1 MSDFSIWLALLV
13 ISGLGKVRK
22 KIYVDE
28 YLQIESYIREKE
40 RMKQMATRLLDH
52 ETVTVPLEEVVRAR
66 PMAASPA
73 KQSRSTTAALAFL
86 IGCVT
91 LMMTGFAVI
100 IPVFPQ
106 RLQALGLGPET
117 LALMEGAFG
126 LGMLL
131 FSTPM
136 GTWSGRIGRKPI
148 LFISLA
154 GFILTNLLLAFVNVA
169 PLFVLIRFVEG
180 MLISGLTPAT
190 MSMVGDTIPLAKQG
204 RWIGFLTTAQ
214 AVGFG
219 LGPGLGGFL
228 YQTLGF
234 TSPFLLSAGIAL
246 VASLLAIFMVPET
259 LPEHVRVEARLQK
272 ANRGAKAQK
281 PKEWRMARL
290 IWLVA
295 PFLVIDFGMIFT
307 YPFVFPQFP
316 FFFERVL
323 HYSTAQYGMLFS
335 VYGMALAVF
344 PVFLGRLSESMPK
357 KPLIVTGSLLFS
369 ALFVF
374 LLAAPLYPLLIAGAA
389 LAGLGSAFVEPAM
402 GSIYL
407 GATTDENRGQIMGMR
422 GSAISL
428 AVMLGPLAQALV
440 GPWIT
445 PQITFAIRVV
455 LSLSMALVAFLLL
468 NNPRQA
474 ESA

>member
-1 MSDFSIWLALLV
+1 MTTAVL
-13 ISGLGKVRK
+13 
-22 KIYVDE
+22 E
-28 YLQIESYIREKE
+28 RE
-40 RMKQMATRLLDH
+40 R
-52 ETVTVPLEEVVRAR
+52 VTLPLEELVSTR
-66 PMAASPA
+66 PLVASPV
-73 KQSRSTTAALAFL
+73 KQSRSITVALVFL
-86 IGCVT
+86 IGCVA

-100 IPVFPQ
+100 LPVFPQ
-106 RLQALGLGPET
+106 RLQSLGLGSEM

-126 LGMLL
+126 LGMFL

-136 GTWSGRIGRKPI
+136 GIWAGRIGRKPI

-154 GFILTNLLLAFVNVA
+154 GFIVTNLLLAFVNV
-169 PLFVLIRFVEG
+169 PLLFVPIRFVEG
-180 MLISGLTPAT
+180 TLLSGLFPAA

-214 AVGFG
+214 AVGFAV
-219 LGPGLGGFL
+219 GPGLGGAL
-228 YQTLGF
+228 SQTWGF

-246 VASLLAIFMVPET
+246 AASLLAIFMVPET
-259 LPEHVRVEARLQK
+259 LPKHVRAEARSQQGRRE
-272 ANRGAKAQK
+272 ATAQK
-281 PKEWRMARL
+281 PKERRMARL

-295 PFLVIDFGMIFT
+295 PFLIIDFGMIFT
-307 YPFVFPQFP
+307 YPFVFPQLP
-316 FFFERVL
+316 FFFMKVL

-344 PVFLGRLSESMPK
+344 PLVLGRLSETLPK

-369 ALFVF
+369 ALIVF

-389 LAGLGSAFVEPAM
+389 LAGLGSAFVQPAM

-407 GATTDENRGQIMGMR
+407 AATTDETRGQVMGMR

-428 AVMLGPLAQALV
+428 AVMLGPLTQALA
-440 GPWIT
+440 GLWIT
-445 PQITFAIRVV
+445 AQITFAIGIT

-468 NNPRQA
+468 KNPSQT
-474 ESA
+474 ENV

>member
-1 MSDFSIWLALLV
+1 
-13 ISGLGKVRK
+13 
-22 KIYVDE
+22 
-28 YLQIESYIREKE
+28 
-40 RMKQMATRLLDH
+40 MKQMATRLLDH
-52 ETVTVPLEEVVRAR
+52 DTVTVPLEEVVSAR
-66 PMAASPA
+66 PMAAAPA
-73 KQSRSTTAALAFL
+73 KKSRSITAALAFL

-126 LGMLL
+126 LGMFL

-154 GFILTNLLLAFVNVA
+154 GFIVTNLLLAF
-169 PLFVLIRFVEG
+169 
-180 MLISGLTPAT
+180 
-190 MSMVGDTIPLAKQG
+190 
-204 RWIGFLTTAQ
+204 
-214 AVGFG
+214 
-219 LGPGLGGFL
+219 
-228 YQTLGF
+228 
-234 TSPFLLSAGIAL
+234 
-246 VASLLAIFMVPET
+246 FMVPET
-259 LPEHVRVEARLQK
+259 LPEHVRVEARPQQ

-281 PKEWRMARL
+281 PKEWRMAHL

-295 PFLVIDFGMIFT
+295 PFLIIDFGMIFT
-307 YPFVFPQFP
+307 FPFVFPQLP
-316 FFFERVL
+316 FFFEKVL
-323 HYSTAQYGMLFS
+323 HYSPAQYGMLFS
-335 VYGMALAVF
+335 VYGMALAIF
-344 PVFLGRLSESMPK
+344 PLVLGRLSEILPK
-357 KPLIVTGSLLFS
+357 KPLIVIGSLLFS

-440 GPWIT
+440 GLWIT
-445 PQITFAIRVV
+445 PQITFAIGVA
-455 LSLSMALVAFLLL
+455 LSF
-468 NNPRQA
+468 
-474 ESA
+474 

>member
-1 MSDFSIWLALLV
+1 M
-13 ISGLGKVRK
+13 
-22 KIYVDE
+22 
-28 YLQIESYIREKE
+28 Q
-40 RMKQMATRLLDH
+40 QMATRLLDYD
-52 ETVTVPLEEVVRAR
+52 TVTVPLEEVVRAR
-66 PMAASPA
+66 PIAASPA
-73 KQSRSTTAALAFL
+73 KQSRSITAALAFL

-126 LGMLL
+126 LGMFL

-154 GFILTNLLLAFVNVA
+154 GFIVTNLLLAFVNV
-169 PLFVLIRFVEG
+169 PLLFIPIRFVEG
-180 MLISGLTPAT
+180 MLLSGLIPVA

-214 AVGFG
+214 AVGFA

-246 VASLLAIFMVPET
+246 AASLLAIFMVPET
-259 LPEHVRVEARLQK
+259 LPEHVRVEARPQQAK
-272 ANRGAKAQK
+272 RGAKAQK
-281 PKEWRMARL
+281 PKEGRMARL
-290 IWLVA
+290 ILLVA
-295 PFLVIDFGMIFT
+295 PFLIIDFGMIFT
-307 YPFVFPQFP
+307 FPFVFPQLP
-316 FFFERVL
+316 FFFEKVL
-323 HYSTAQYGMLFS
+323 HYSAAQYGMLFS

-344 PVFLGRLSESMPK
+344 PLVLGRLSETLPK

-374 LLAAPLYPLLIAGAA
+374 MLVAPLYPLLLAGAA

-407 GATTDENRGQIMGMR
+407 GATTDENRGQVMGMR

-428 AVMLGPLAQALV
+428 AIMLGPLAQALV
-440 GPWIT
+440 GLWIT
-445 PQITFAIRVV
+445 AQITFAIGVA
-455 LSLSMALVAFLLL
+455 LSLMMALVAFLLL
-468 NNPRQA
+468 KNPGRV
-474 ESA
+474 ENG